1 MVFKLTVLGSSAAV
15 PTMERGLSA
24 YVLSVGQHLFLI
36 DCGEGTQLQM
46 MKYKIKRNSIN
57 HIFISHLHGDH
68 YYGLVGLI
76 TSYALLG
83 RTAPLMVYAPE
94 GLSEIMAVN
103 FKHSQFNCPFPLF
116 FVVLDTTER
125 RKIMDTESLEVWHFP
140 LEHRIATCGFLFKEK
155 PFKRRLL
162 KEKIAQYEI
171 PHSFLRG
178 IKNGDDFE
186 LSDGTIVSNVELTK
200 DPPPPRSFAYCSDT
214 RFSEAVID
222 AVKGV
227 DLLFHEATFLEE
239 MREHAE
245 FAFHSTA
252 IDAANVALRA
262 GVEKLVIGHFSSR
275 YYDDTP
281 LTDEAKTV
289 FPNTFAAY
297 DGANYEIP
305 FEKKI

>member
-15 PTMERGLSA
+15 PTIERGLSA

-36 DCGEGTQLQM
+36 DCGEGTQVQM
-46 MKYKIKRNSIN
+46 MKYKIKRISIN

-83 RTAPLMVYAPE
+83 RTTPLTVYAPE
-94 GLSEIMAVN
+94 GLEEILAVN
-103 FKHSQFNCPFPLF
+103 FKHSEFTCPFSLS
-116 FVVLDTTER
+116 FVVLDTTSQS
-125 RKIMDTESLEVWHFP
+125 KIFETENLEIWSFP

-162 KEKIAQYEI
+162 KEKIAQFEI
-171 PHSFLRG
+171 PHALLRG

-186 LSDGTIVSNVELTK
+186 LPDRTVIANVELTK

-214 RFSEAVID
+214 RFSETVISAVE
-222 AVKGV
+222 GV
-227 DLLFHEATFLEE
+227 NLLFHEATFLEE
-239 MREHAE
+239 MRAHAE

-252 IDAANVALRA
+252 IDAATVALRA
-262 GVEKLVIGHFSSR
+262 GVDRLIIGHFSSR

-281 LTDEAKTV
+281 LVDEAKTL
-289 FPNTFAAY
+289 FPNTSAAY
-297 DGANYEIP
+297 DGAIFDIP